1 MKAENPKFTYIRRV
15 IEFCLR
21 GLKKM
26 NPRILII
33 GGGAAGQSAA
43 AAARK
48 ANRQVEI
55 IMITRE
61 KYPTYSRCGL
71 PYVLG
76 REISTFENLILFPK
90 DYYKSMRIDI
100 RLETEVTELDA
111 KNKTATLKD
120 YHNKVEKIQY
130 DSVVLATGASSFI
143 PPMKGSNLKGIY
155 AIRTID
161 DGKAIENVLS
171 PGKNAIIIGG
181 GITAVEMADALA
193 LRGLKVTILYRK
205 QHLLR
210 MMFDQDI
217 AEMIQQGLL
226 DQGVVIKFDKS
237 PDEIRGEKE
246 VKSIVAGGE
255 EIPADIVIMTTGF
268 RTNTQLAVPNGIEIG
283 HSGGFKVD
291 SRAKTNLDGVY
302 AAGDCTECLNLI
314 TGESFLPQLGT
325 VAARQ
330 GTAAG
335 INAAGGEA
343 HYPGALGAGV
353 SKITKVEFG
362 STGLTQSQAE
372 EAKIQTIA
380 ASIRWRTIAEYYPGW
395 KEIKVKLVADKVTG
409 RLLGGQI
416 AAEGGGRVASMVD
429 MVTTAIQSRMTVKD
443 FSVIDTCYSPPV
455 ADVWNPLILAADNLI
470 RRMK

>member
-1 MKAENPKFTYIRRV
+1 
-15 IEFCLR
+15 
-21 GLKKM
+21 M
-26 NPRILII
+26 NPRILIV

-48 ANRQVEI
+48 TDRQAEI
-55 IMITRE
+55 ILVTRE

-76 REISTFENLILFPK
+76 KEISAFENLILFPM
-90 DYYKSMRIDI
+90 DYYRSMRMDI

-111 KNKTATLKD
+111 RSKTAALKD
-120 YHNKVEKIQY
+120 KNNQVEKIRF
-130 DSVVLATGASSFI
+130 DSLVLATGASSFI
-143 PPMKGSNLKGIY
+143 PPIKGSNLKGIY

-161 DGKAIENVLS
+161 DGKAIESVLS
-171 PGKNAIIIGG
+171 PGKNAVIVGG

-193 LRGLKVTILYRK
+193 LRGLKVTIIYRK
-205 QHLLR
+205 QYLLR
-210 MMFDQDI
+210 MMFDQDM
-217 AEMIQQGLL
+217 AEMIQQGLI
-226 DQGVVIKFDKS
+226 DQGVVIEFEKS
-237 PDEIRGEKE
+237 PDEIKGDEE
-246 VKSIVAGGE
+246 VKSIVAGEE

-268 RTNTQLAVPNGIEIG
+268 RANNQFAIANGIEIG
-283 HSGGFKVD
+283 PSGGFKVD
-291 SRAKTNLDGVY
+291 SRAKTNLEGVY
-302 AAGDCTECLNLI
+302 SAGDCTECLNLL
-314 TGESFLPQLGT
+314 TGEPFLPQLGT

-362 STGLTQSQAE
+362 STGLTMSQAE
-372 EAKIQTIA
+372 EAKIQAIA
-380 ASIRWRTIAEYYPGW
+380 ASIKWRTAAEYYPGW
-395 KEIKVKLVADKVTG
+395 KEIKVKLVADKATG
-409 RLLGGQI
+409 RLIGGQM

-429 MVTTAIQSRMTVKD
+429 MVTTAIQAKMTIKD

-455 ADVWNPLILAADNLI
+455 ADVWNPIMLAAENLL
-470 RRMK
+470 RRMR